1 MTSPAIDPARFAE
14 LQDTAGA
21 DFVVELVDT
30 FLEEAPGDAGGA
42 ARSALGAGRRSLS
55 ARCALAQVEQ
65 PHLRRARAR
74 RARARPGTRAA

>member
-1 MTSPAIDPARFAE
+1 MTSPAIDPARYAE

-30 FLEEAPGDAGGA
+30 FLEEAPGMLAEL
-42 ARSALGAGRRSLS
+42 RERTRRRRCRSLS

-65 PHLRRARAR
+65 PHLRRARRSAR
-74 RARARPGTRAA
+74 SRASWN